1 MPTKQP
7 SQQLTAIFTPLV
19 LSDGLGTSGEPSFG
33 IKYVGCYSVHSTCS
47 PNFYPLGSHNG
58 TCVALAKLAMKH
70 QQKSY

>member
-7 SQQLTAIFTPLV
+7 TQQLTAIFTPLV

-47 PNFYPLGSHNG
+47 PNFYPLS
-58 TCVALAKLAMKH
+58 
-70 QQKSY
+70 